1 MLIISLEH
9 ARKLGLVVLV
19 AISTLSTLTNSAPIT
34 KRTPAETSII
44 NANSASIDITPQAQA
59 PQPALFDTFKTT
71 RRALDDDQ
79 EEEDEFDPLE
89 DEEEEGEREA
99 GPIWVSKA
107 KQPDTPP
114 KSLPSDP
121 FAHYTYEKPYTPAP
135 GSLKPGQK
143 ARKTYVVGDVHG
155 SLAGLNNF
163 LKKVSFDAAQDEII
177 FAGDMVAKGPQS
189 LEVID
194 KAIEL
199 KARCVRGNHDD
210 KVLRWKSYLDS
221 LNPRQKIAL
230 DLDSMMRPKVRS
242 EDEDG
247 PEYDAEAPEISP
259 RAQKRSIPGDL
270 VENSEHHEIAKKMT
284 KAQYNY
290 LVSCPLILTIPKELA
305 ARKIPIHV
313 VHAGIDPSDK
323 LSKQLP
329 WVLVNVRNILKD
341 GTPSRKK
348 KKGES
353 WAQQFNDFHS
363 KRVKQGE
370 PDFLMLYGHDA
381 GRALNQKKW
390 SIGLDTGCVYGRQ
403 LSTYIVETGEVKSFA
418 CPDLGLGDD
427 ED

>member
-1 MLIISLEH
+1 MVILSLDH
-9 ARKLGLVVLV
+9 AQKLGLVLLL
-19 AISTLSTLTNSAPIT
+19 AISTLSTGANSAP
-34 KRTPAETSII
+34 RSNPTSDL
-44 NANSASIDITPQAQA
+44 AAAPSASLDTVIPQTAS
-59 PQPALFDTFKTT
+59 QPSLFSTFKAT
-71 RRALDDDQ
+71 RRALD
-79 EEEDEFDPLE
+79 
-89 DEEEEGEREA
+89 EEEEREA
-99 GPIWVSKA
+99 ATVEIAKA

-121 FAHYTYEKPYTPAP
+121 YAHYTYEKDYTPVP

-143 ARKTYVVGDVHG
+143 ARRTMIVGDVHG
-155 SLAGLNNF
+155 SLAGLNAF
-163 LKKVSFDAAQDEII
+163 LKQIKFDASQDEII

-210 KVLRWKSYLDS
+210 KVLRWRGYLDNLS
-221 LNPRQKIAL
+221 KNKKL
-230 DLDSMMRPKVRS
+230 
-242 EDEDG
+242 
-247 PEYDAEAPEISP
+247 
-259 RAQKRSIPGDL
+259 SIPSDL
-270 VENSEHHEIAKKMT
+270 VKNSEHHQIAKKMT

-290 LVSCPLILTIPKELA
+290 LVSCPLILTIPKELSV
-305 ARKIPIHV
+305 RKIPIHV
-313 VHAGIDPSDK
+313 VHAGIDPSDN

-348 KKGES
+348 KKGEG

-370 PDFLMLYGHDA
+370 PDFLMVYGHDA
-381 GRALNQKKW
+381 GRSLNVKTW
-390 SIGLDTGCVYGRQ
+390 SVGLDTGCVYGRK
-403 LSTYIVETGEVKSFA
+403 LSTYVVETGSVYSTP